1 MIPEVLAFSLLL
13 TQQLP
18 GATQRHQFNNCL
30 RSFMTSKLEERM
42 TPANF
47 ETAFAAA
54 CREQEAAYRTAYI
67 EAAVRAG
74 DRRPLAEQDAS
85 TEVEDLRSNYLELY
99 RGSQP
104 E

>member
-18 GATQRHQFNNCL
+18 GATQRNQFTSCL
-30 RSFMTSKLEERM
+30 RSFMSSKLEERM

-47 ETAFAAA
+47 QTALAGA
-54 CREQEAAYRTAYI
+54 CREQEAAYRTAYV

-74 DRRPLAEQDAS
+74 DRRALAEQDAN
-85 TEVEDLRSNYLELY
+85 TEVQDLRSNYLELF
-99 RGSQP
+99 RGAQP